1 MQRKRLGL
9 VAWLAPLGAAALVAA
24 FDTRDPADLP
34 YFIHAARVL
43 FSSGWAETFADPSLQ
58 VGPLQL
64 VLVGIGDRIGGLSF
78 LAYAIEIGLAALL
91 VFVVGRL
98 LAGRP
103 HKAVLQA
110 GIGLAAAALGLIAD
124 AYGYGHPAQM
134 AVPLLW
140 LLAGWEAHQGRT
152 IRAGV
157 LLGLSAGLEPWGVL
171 GAPVL
176 LLAPVFRRPLQ
187 GLAAQAGVTAAL
199 YLPFVLVG
207 DFRMFEH
214 RWKVEGWTLV
224 RTVLPPGSE
233 FPWTLRLVQ
242 GAAALAVG
250 AAVALVLRRSVRGV
264 WAVPLVVVAIRLL
277 LDPTLYS
284 WYWVGAETVVLVA
297 VAELLTSAPVRWQH
311 LLRAPGWVLG
321 ERRG

>member
-1 MQRKRLGL
+1 MSKRIAL
-9 VAWLAPLGAAALVAA
+9 VGWLAPLGGAALVAA

-34 YFIHAARVL
+34 YFAHAARVL
-43 FSSGWAETFADPSLQ
+43 FSSRWAETFADPSLQ
-58 VGPLQL
+58 AGPLQL
-64 VLVGIGDRIGGLSF
+64 ALVGIGDRIGGLSF

-98 LAGRP
+98 LAARP
-103 HKAVLQA
+103 HRAALQA
-110 GIGLAAAALGLIAD
+110 GIGLAAVALGLTSD
-124 AYGYGHPAQM
+124 AYVYGHPAQM

-140 LLAGWEAHQGRT
+140 LLAALEAREGRT
-152 IRAGV
+152 GRAGV

-176 LLAPVFRRPLQ
+176 LLAPLFGRALK
-187 GLAAQAGVTAAL
+187 GSAAQAGVTAVL
-199 YLPFVLVG
+199 YLPFLLAG

-214 RWKVEGWTLV
+214 SWKVEGWTLV
-224 RTVLPPGSE
+224 RTVLPPGSD

-250 AAVALVLRRSVRGV
+250 AAVALVLRRSARGV
-264 WAVPLVVVAIRLL
+264 WAVPLVIVAVRLL

-297 VAELLTSAPVRWQH
+297 VAELLTNAPVRWQH
-311 LLRAPGWVLG
+311 WPRAPGWVVG

>member
-1 MQRKRLGL
+1 MSKRLGL

-34 YFIHAARVL
+34 YFAHAARGL
-43 FSSGWAETFADPSLQ
+43 FSSRWAETFADPSLQ
-58 VGPLQL
+58 VGPLL
-64 VLVGIGDRIGGLSF
+64 LALVGIGDRIGGLSF
-78 LAYAIEIGLAALL
+78 LAYAIEIGLVALL
-91 VFVVGRL
+91 VFVIGRL
-98 LAGRP
+98 LAGRS
-103 HKAVLQA
+103 HRALLQG
-110 GIGLAAAALGLIAD
+110 GIGVAAVVLGLTAD

-140 LLAGWEAHQGRT
+140 LLAGVEAREGRT
-152 IRAGV
+152 VWAGV

-176 LLAPVFRRPLQ
+176 LLAPGFGRALK
-187 GLAAQAGVTAAL
+187 GLVAQAGVTAAL
-199 YLPFVLVG
+199 YLPFVLAG
-207 DFRMFEH
+207 DFRLFEH

-224 RTVLPPGSE
+224 RAVLPPGSD

-242 GAAALAVG
+242 GAAALAAG
-250 AAVALVLRRSVRGV
+250 TALALVLRRSVRGV
-264 WAVPLVVVAIRLL
+264 WAVPLVIIGVRLL

-297 VAELLTSAPVRWQH
+297 VAELLTSVPVRWQH
-311 LLRAPGWVLG
+311 WLRAPGWVVG